1 MQTGASGLL
10 DLRVRMHE
18 SGTSA
23 EVRFRDEQGHEHRVA
38 LVARAGGGAL
48 LGCVARRYE
57 AVLLALGQE
66 LWPSRA
72 PQRSGV
78 YEVGSGDRTPWGR
91 VPPTAP

>member
-1 MQTGASGLL
+1 MQTGATVL
-10 DLRVRMHE
+10 DLRVQMHE

-23 EVRFRDEQGHEHRVA
+23 EVRFRDEQGQEHRVA

-48 LGCVARRYE
+48 VGCVARRYE
-57 AVLLALGQE
+57 AALLALGQE

-78 YEVGSGDRTPWGR
+78 YEVGSGELTPWGR
-91 VPPTAP
+91 LARTAP